1 MYVED
6 FKRAPIPPIKAGG
19 QKTFLRWVLQR
30 QKDKMMQIY
39 VCVKHVPDTAAT
51 INVVGDTG
59 YNDTACKFI
68 INPYDEYAVEE
79 AVQRVEKA
87 GSGEVI
93 VVTVG
98 PEAAVSTMH
107 AAMAMGAHRGIL
119 VKVQGQFLDSTL
131 TSLAL
136 KAVIEQDGAPDI
148 IFTGKGAVDTEGFQ
162 TQYRLAAT
170 MDLPVVSE
178 VVNLEIDN
186 GQAIVE
192 REVGGGTREVLEM
205 KLPCIMGATKGL
217 NEPRYPKF
225 PDIMKAKKKEIK
237 EIDFDQLGLDTAV
250 DQTELLKLEAVP
262 ERSSAQIMQGS
273 IREQVIEL
281 VRILKEDDKVL

>member
-1 MYVED
+1 
-6 FKRAPIPPIKAGG
+6 
-19 QKTFLRWVLQR
+19 
-30 QKDKMMQIY
+30 MQIY

-51 INVVGDTG
+51 INIVGDTG
-59 YNDTACKFI
+59 YKDTACKFI

-98 PEAAVSTMH
+98 PAAAVSTMR

-119 VKVQGQFLDSTL
+119 VKVQSQFVDSTL
-131 TSLAL
+131 TGLAL
-136 KAVIEQDGAPDI
+136 KAAIEQDGSPDI
-148 IFTGKGAVDTEGFQ
+148 IFTGKNAVDTEGFQ
-162 TQYRLAAT
+162 TPYRLAAA
-170 MDLPVVSE
+170 MGLPVVNE
-178 VVNLEIDN
+178 VVKLEINN
-186 GQAIVE
+186 GRAIVE
-192 REVGGGTREVLEM
+192 REIGGGTREVMEM
-205 KLPCIMGATKGL
+205 KMPCIIGATKGL

-237 EIDFDQLGLDTAV
+237 EIEFDQLGLDTAV
-250 DQTELLKLEAVP
+250 DQTQLLKLEAVP

-273 IREQVIEL
+273 VREQVIEL
-281 VRILKEDDKVL
+281 VHILKESEKVL

>member
-1 MYVED
+1 
-6 FKRAPIPPIKAGG
+6 
-19 QKTFLRWVLQR
+19 
-30 QKDKMMQIY
+30 MQIY

-51 INVVGDTG
+51 ITVVGDTG

-98 PEAAVSTMH
+98 PEAAVSTMR

-136 KAVIEQDGAPDI
+136 KAAIEQDGDGEPDI

-162 TQYRLAAT
+162 TQYRLAVA
-170 MDLPVVSE
+170 MNLPVVSE
-178 VVNLEIDN
+178 VVNLEINN

-237 EIDFDQLGLDTAV
+237 QIDFDQLGLDTSV

-273 IREQVIEL
+273 TREQVIEL
-281 VRILKEDDKVL
+281 VRILREDDKVL

>member
-1 MYVED
+1 
-6 FKRAPIPPIKAGG
+6 
-19 QKTFLRWVLQR
+19 
-30 QKDKMMQIY
+30 MQIY

-59 YNDTACKFI
+59 YNDTTCKFI

-79 AVQRVEKA
+79 AVQRVEKE
-87 GSGEVI
+87 GNGEVI

-98 PEAAVSTMH
+98 PEAAVSTMR

-119 VKVQGQFLDSTL
+119 VKVQSQFLDSTL

-136 KAVIEQDGAPDI
+136 KTAIEQDGKPDI
-148 IFTGKGAVDTEGFQ
+148 ILTGKNAVDTEGFQ
-162 TQYRLAAT
+162 TQYRLAAA
-170 MDLPVVSE
+170 MNLPVVNE
-178 VVNLEIDN
+178 VVNLNINN

-237 EIDFDQLGLDTAV
+237 EIDFDQLGLDASA

-281 VRILKEDDKVL
+281 VRILKEDDKVF

>member
-1 MYVED
+1 
-6 FKRAPIPPIKAGG
+6 
-19 QKTFLRWVLQR
+19 
-30 QKDKMMQIY
+30 MQIY

-51 INVVGDTG
+51 ITVVDEAG

-87 GSGEVI
+87 GSGEVV

-98 PEAAVSTMH
+98 PEAAVSTMR
-107 AAMAMGAHRGIL
+107 AAMAMGAHRGIH
-119 VKVQGQFLDSTL
+119 VKIQSQFLDSTL

-136 KAVIEQDGAPDI
+136 KAALEQDGTPNM
-148 IFTGKGAVDTEGFQ
+148 IFTGRNAVDTEGFQ
-162 TQYRLAAT
+162 TQYRLAAA
-170 MDLPVVSE
+170 MNLPVVSE
-178 VVNLEIDN
+178 VVNLDIND
-186 GQAIVE
+186 GQATVE
-192 REVGGGTREVLEM
+192 REVGGGTREKMEM
-205 KLPCIMGATKGL
+205 KLPCIIGATKGL

-237 EIDFDQLGLDTAV
+237 EVEFDQLGLDTSF

-262 ERSSAQIMQGS
+262 ERSSAQVMQGS
-273 IREQVIEL
+273 VREQVIEL

>member
-1 MYVED
+1 
-6 FKRAPIPPIKAGG
+6 
-19 QKTFLRWVLQR
+19 
-30 QKDKMMQIY
+30 MQIY

-51 INVVGDTG
+51 ITVVGEAG

-87 GSGEVI
+87 GSGEVV

-98 PEAAVSTMH
+98 PEAAVSTMR
-107 AAMAMGAHRGIL
+107 AAMAMGAHRGIH
-119 VKVQGQFLDSTL
+119 VKIQSQFLDSTL
-131 TSLAL
+131 TSQAL
-136 KAVIEQDGAPDI
+136 KAAIEQDGTPDI
-148 IFTGKGAVDTEGFQ
+148 IFTGRNAVDSEGFQ
-162 TQYRLAAT
+162 TQYRLAAA
-170 MDLPVVSE
+170 MNLPVASE
-178 VVNLEIDN
+178 VVNLDINDD
-186 GQAIVE
+186 QAIVQ
-192 REVGGGTREVLEM
+192 REVGGGTRETLEM
-205 KLPCIMGATKGL
+205 KLPCIIGATKGL

-237 EIDFDQLGLDTAV
+237 EIDFDQLGLDTSV
-250 DQTELLKLEAVP
+250 DQTELQKLEAVP

-273 IREQVIEL
+273 VREQVIEL

>member
-1 MYVED
+1 
-6 FKRAPIPPIKAGG
+6 
-19 QKTFLRWVLQR
+19 
-30 QKDKMMQIY
+30 MQIY

-51 INVVGDTG
+51 INIVGETG
-59 YNDTACKFI
+59 YKDTACKFI
-68 INPYDEYAVEE
+68 VNPYDEYAVEE

-87 GSGEVI
+87 GSGEVV

-98 PEAAVSTMH
+98 PAAAVSTMR

-119 VKVQGQFLDSTL
+119 VKVPSQFLDSTL

-136 KAVIEQDGAPDI
+136 KAAIEQDADGAPDI
-148 IFTGKGAVDTEGFQ
+148 IFTGRDAVDTEGFQ
-162 TQYRLAAT
+162 TQYRLAAA
-170 MDLPVVSE
+170 MNLPVVNE
-178 VVNLEIDN
+178 VVKLEINN
-186 GQAIVE
+186 GRAIVE

-205 KLPCIMGATKGL
+205 KLPCIIGATKGL

-237 EIDFDQLGLDTAV
+237 EIEFDQLGLDTAV

-262 ERSSAQIMQGS
+262 ERSNAQIMQGS
-273 IREQVIEL
+273 VREQVIEL
-281 VRILKEDDKVL
+281 VRILEEDEKVL

>member
-1 MYVED
+1 
-6 FKRAPIPPIKAGG
+6 
-19 QKTFLRWVLQR
+19 
-30 QKDKMMQIY
+30 MQIY

-51 INVVGDTG
+51 ITVVDEAG

-87 GSGEVI
+87 GSGEVV

-98 PEAAVSTMH
+98 PEAAVSTMR
-107 AAMAMGAHRGIL
+107 AAMAMGAHRGIH
-119 VKVQGQFLDSTL
+119 VKIQSQFLDSTL

-136 KAVIEQDGAPDI
+136 KAAIEQDGTPDM
-148 IFTGKGAVDTEGFQ
+148 IFTGRNAVDTEGFQ
-162 TQYRLAAT
+162 TQYRLAAA
-170 MDLPVVSE
+170 MNLPVVSE
-178 VVNLEIDN
+178 VVNLDIND
-186 GQAIVE
+186 GQATVE
-192 REVGGGTREVLEM
+192 REVGGGTREKMEM
-205 KLPCIMGATKGL
+205 KLPCIIGATKGL

-237 EIDFDQLGLDTAV
+237 EVEFDQLGLDTSF

-262 ERSSAQIMQGS
+262 ERSSAQVMQGS
-273 IREQVIEL
+273 VREQVIEL

>member
-1 MYVED
+1 
-6 FKRAPIPPIKAGG
+6 
-19 QKTFLRWVLQR
+19 
-30 QKDKMMQIY
+30 MQIY

-51 INVVGDTG
+51 ITVVDEAG

-87 GSGEVI
+87 GSGEVV

-98 PEAAVSTMH
+98 PEAAVSTMR
-107 AAMAMGAHRGIL
+107 AAMAMGAHRGIH
-119 VKVQGQFLDSTL
+119 VKIQSQFLDSTL

-136 KAVIEQDGAPDI
+136 KAAIEQDGTPDM
-148 IFTGKGAVDTEGFQ
+148 IFTGRNAVDTEGFQ
-162 TQYRLAAT
+162 TQYRLAAA
-170 MDLPVVSE
+170 MNLPVVSE
-178 VVNLEIDN
+178 VVSLDIND
-186 GQAIVE
+186 GQATVE
-192 REVGGGTREVLEM
+192 REVGGGTREKMEM
-205 KLPCIMGATKGL
+205 KLPCIIGATKGL

-237 EIDFDQLGLDTAV
+237 EVEFDHLGLDTSF

-262 ERSSAQIMQGS
+262 ERSSAQVMQGS
-273 IREQVIEL
+273 VREQVIEL